1 MPASELNNTGGRGSA
16 QNVGGKM
23 KAVSSLWLA
32 PNTGATNSSGFTG
45 LPGGA
50 RDSNGPFFEIGFYGY
65 WWSSTQN
72 SASTAW
78 YRNLYYYGAYVDR
91 YVSTKRYGFSV
102 RCVRD

>member
-45 LPGGA
+45 LPGGYRA
-50 RDSNGPFFEIGFYGY
+50 SDGTFNSIGNYGF

-72 SASTAW
+72 STSFAW
-78 YRNLYYYGAYVDR
+78 NRYLYHFGALVGR
-91 YVSTKRYGFSV
+91 GNPTESYGFSV